1 VVSERWAAIQQKRR
15 GVEPRIHRS
24 TLYALMRAWATI
36 IQRDLQVSS
45 VIADMYAGLP
55 VAYTTFLAYDEVAH
69 HSGIERP
76 DALSTLR
83 AVDRQI
89 GRIAAARPD
98 APRPYRL
105 VVLSDHGQS
114 QGATFKDRYGITLE
128 ELVRQA
134 AAAPV
139 AAAAHHDEALGYLG
153 ASLTEAS
160 GGASRAARVVRRTAR
175 RRTVDG
181 AVQLEKGDATS
192 DGGGDE
198 PPEVVAMASGCLGL
212 ISFPREPGRM
222 TVERLAERYPQV
234 LPTLRAHPG
243 IGFVLVRSE
252 QHGALVLGAHGA
264 HYLDEGR
271 VEGEDPLAPFG
282 PNAARHVKRTDGFPH
297 CADLM
302 VNSTYWHDLDEVAA
316 FEELVGSHG
325 GLGGT
330 QAYPFL
336 LHPVELALPD
346 GALVGAE
353 AVHRELRRWLVQ
365 LGHPEYAQE

>member
-1 VVSERWAAIQQKRR
+1 MVSERWAAIQQKRR

-36 IQRDLQVSS
+36 IQRDLQVAS

-139 AAAAHHDEALGYLG
+139 
-153 ASLTEAS
+153 
-160 GGASRAARVVRRTAR
+160 GGRR
-175 RRTVDG
+175 
-181 AVQLEKGDATS
+181 
-192 DGGGDE
+192 
-198 PPEVVAMASGCLGL
+198 PP
-212 ISFPREPGRM
+212 
-222 TVERLAERYPQV
+222 T
-234 LPTLRAHPG
+234 T
-243 IGFVLVRSE
+243 
-252 QHGALVLGAHGA
+252 
-264 HYLDEGR
+264 
-271 VEGEDPLAPFG
+271 
-282 PNAARHVKRTDGFPH
+282 
-297 CADLM
+297 
-302 VNSTYWHDLDEVAA
+302 
-316 FEELVGSHG
+316 
-325 GLGGT
+325 
-330 QAYPFL
+330 
-336 LHPVELALPD
+336 
-346 GALVGAE
+346 
-353 AVHRELRRWLVQ
+353 RRWATWA
-365 LGHPEYAQE
+365 PR